1 MNLFIFLV
9 KNSLLS
15 FNEKRKKRKN
25 LLSQKTSCHKVFV
38 THVLRCTNLL
48 QNNKN
53 MNNLFSPPCWI
64 QSTYTNKRLAK
75 NQYFLPSLSTPK
87 GVFLSH
93 PSLFQSTEQSVTPLS
108 WCISHIGQ
116 SQSPSGTTSSGG
128 LRQ

>member
-1 MNLFIFLV
+1 MNLFFFLV
-9 KNSLLS
+9 KNSLCS

>member
-1 MNLFIFLV
+1 MNLLFFLV
-9 KNSLLS
+9 KNSLWS

-38 THVLRCTNLL
+38 THVLRCTYLL

>member
-1 MNLFIFLV
+1 MNLFFLV
-9 KNSLLS
+9 KNSLWS

>member
-1 MNLFIFLV
+1 MNLFFFLV
-9 KNSLLS
+9 KNSLWS

-38 THVLRCTNLL
+38 THVLRCTNLQ